1 VTTIHDVLDR
11 IRVSSETEKE
21 KGDKFE
27 RLMLAFFRI
36 DPTYALQFSNVWMW
50 SDWPG
55 NLGSPDIA
63 HC

>member
-1 VTTIHDVLDR
+1 MTTIHDVLDR

-36 DPTYALQFSNVWMW
+36 DPT
-50 SDWPG
+50 
-55 NLGSPDIA
+55 LGLTLRRDTRSLDLTPSRP
-63 HC
+63 